1 MWNADLVTQHMLLFS
16 IRKVKPS
23 SAASVYKAAV
33 RALTSGPLCGSLTA
47 TSALH
52 K

>member
-1 MWNADLVTQHMLLFS
+1 MWNADLVTQHMLLFR
-16 IRKVKPS
+16 IQKVKPS
-23 SAASVYKAAV
+23 RAASVCKAV
-33 RALTSGPLCGSLTA
+33 VSTLTSGPLCSSLRA